1 MIRTSSHVSQT
12 SHAARASP
20 AAHGGPS
27 PAVPCPGPADRHPP
41 PAVLDDRTLPS
52 LTPGPTVPHSRR
64 NFLKTSATAAAGAAI
79 GSRILSAGDAFA
91 ATAPA
96 PGDPAIRALMQV
108 ALDVAKSGGASY
120 SDVRVS
126 ARRQQ
131 NVGTRDRIVTGVGDV
146 DTFGLGVRTLVDGAW
161 GFAATSTLT
170 KDSIANVTRL
180 AIEQSKANRAS
191 QLRPVVL
198 APTPGNQV
206 GEWKSPITTDP
217 FTVSIP
223 DKVALLLAANEAAAK
238 VKGVRNVVSSM
249 FFLREEKTLM
259 TSDGSYIVQTI
270 YRTAP
275 SMSITAV
282 SPDVTDFQ
290 TRQSNEI
297 APMGLGY
304 EHVLNA
310 KLGENATRWANEAV
324 EKLSAKPVEPGRYD
338 LLLHPSN
345 LWLTVHEVIAHPTEL
360 DRALGFEAN
369 YAGTSFVAPPEAVL
383 GKLKFGSSI
392 LNVFGDREQPG
403 SLGAIGW
410 DDEAVKPVK
419 FDIVRDGV
427 FVDYQ
432 TTREQATMLADYY
445 KKQGKPVRSY
455 GCSYAQSWADVQFQR
470 MPNVSI
476 EPGKNDDTWES
487 MIAGMDRGIAII
499 GDGSFSI
506 DQQRYNGQ
514 FAGQVFYEVRGGK
527 IVGMLK
533 DVAYQFRT
541 PQFWASLKALGGP
554 RSYELGGAFGDA
566 KGQPGQSNS
575 VSHGCVPALFTQTN
589 IINTGRRA

>member
-1 MIRTSSHVSQT
+1 MT
-12 SHAARASP
+12 
-20 AAHGGPS
+20 
-27 PAVPCPGPADRHPP
+27 
-41 PAVLDDRTLPS
+41 
-52 LTPGPTVPHSRR
+52 HSRR
-64 NFLKTSATAAAGAAI
+64 TFLKTSAAAAATAAI
-79 GSRILSAGDAFA
+79 GSRILSTHDAFA
-91 ATAPA
+91 AALPS

-108 ALDVAKSGGASY
+108 ALDAAKSGGASY
-120 SDVRVS
+120 ADVRVS

-131 NVGTRDRIVTGVGDV
+131 NVGTRDKIVTGVGDT

-161 GFAATSTLT
+161 GFAATSNLT
-170 KDSIANVTRL
+170 TDSIAGVARL
-180 AIEQSKANRAS
+180 ALEQAKANRAS
-191 QLRPVVL
+191 QLKPVML
-198 APTPGNQV
+198 APTAGNQV
-206 GEWKSPITTDP
+206 GEWKSPVQTDP
-217 FTVSIP
+217 FSVSIP

-238 VKGVRNVVSSM
+238 VKGVRNVQSSM

-282 SPDVTDFQ
+282 SNDRTDFQ
-290 TRQSNEI
+290 TRQSNDI

-304 EHVLNA
+304 EHVINA
-310 KLGENATRWANEAV
+310 KLGENATRWANDAV

-345 LWLTVHEVIAHPTEL
+345 LWLTVHETIAHPTEL

-369 YAGTSFVAPPEAVL
+369 YAGTSFVAPPDKVL
-383 GKLKFGSSI
+383 GKLKFGSDI
-392 LNVFGDREQPG
+392 MNVVGDRDQPG

-410 DDEAVKPVK
+410 DDEAVKPVT
-419 FDIVRDGV
+419 FDIIKNGV

-432 TTREQATMLADYY
+432 TTREQATMLDWYY
-445 KKQGKPVRSY
+445 KRIGKPVRSY

-476 EPGKNDDTWES
+476 QAGKNDFVWED
-487 MIAGMDRGIAII
+487 MISQMDKGIAIV

-514 FAGQVFYEVRGGK
+514 FAGQVFYEVKGGK

-533 DVAYQFRT
+533 DVAYQFKT
-541 PQFWASLKALGGP
+541 PQFWGAMKVIGGP
-554 RSYELGGAFGDA
+554 RSYHLGGAFGDA

-575 VSHGCVPALFTQTN
+575 VSHGCPPALFTQTN

>member
-1 MIRTSSHVSQT
+1 M
-12 SHAARASP
+12 A
-20 AAHGGPS
+20 
-27 PAVPCPGPADRHPP
+27 
-41 PAVLDDRTLPS
+41 
-52 LTPGPTVPHSRR
+52 HSRR
-64 NFLKTSATAAAGAAI
+64 DFLKASAAVAAAAAV
-79 GSRILSAGDAFA
+79 GPRILSAGDAHA
-91 ATAPA
+91 APRPT
-96 PGDPAIRALMQV
+96 PGDPAVRALMQV
-108 ALDVAKSGGASY
+108 ALDVATSGGASY
-120 SDVRVS
+120 ADVRVS

-131 NVGTRDRIVTGVGDV
+131 NVGTRDRIVTGVGDTN
-146 DTFGLGVRTLVDGAW
+146 TFGLGVRTLVDGAW

-170 KDSIANVTRL
+170 RDAVARATGL
-180 AIEQSKANRAS
+180 ALEQSKANRAGR
-191 QLRPVVL
+191 LRPVVL

-206 GEWKSPITTDP
+206 GEWKTPIETDP
-217 FTVSIP
+217 FAVP
-223 DKVALLLAANEAAAK
+223 VADKVALLLAANAAAAR
-238 VKGVRNVVSSM
+238 VKGVRQVVSNM

-259 TSDGSYIVQTI
+259 TSDGAYIVQTI
-270 YRTAP
+270 YRTQP
-275 SMSITAV
+275 SVTVTAV
-282 SPDVTDFQ
+282 SADATDFQ
-290 TRQSNEI
+290 TRQSNEV

-304 EHVLNA
+304 EHVLRA
-310 KLGENATRWANEAV
+310 RLAERAPRWAEDAV
-324 EKLSAKPVEPGRYD
+324 AKLSAKSVEPGRYD

-345 LWLTVHEVIAHPTEL
+345 LWLTVHETIAHPTEL

-369 YAGTSFVAPPEAVL
+369 YAGTSFVSPPDAVL
-383 GKLKFGSSI
+383 GKLQFGSRI
-392 LNVFGDREQPG
+392 LSVVGDRSQPG

-410 DDEAVKPVK
+410 DDEAVRPTK
-419 FDIVRDGV
+419 FDIIRDGV

-432 TTREQATMLADYY
+432 TTREQATLLAPYY
-445 KKQGKPVRSY
+445 QRAGKPVRSY

-476 EPGKNDDTWES
+476 EAGRNDYTWDDLIS
-487 MIAGMDRGIAII
+487 QMDRGIAIV

-541 PQFWASLKALGGP
+541 PQFWGSMKVIGGP

-575 VSHGCVPALFTQTN
+575 VSHGCPPALFTQTN
-589 IINTGRRA
+589 VINTGRRA

>member
-1 MIRTSSHVSQT
+1 VTQ
-12 SHAARASP
+12 
-20 AAHGGPS
+20 
-27 PAVPCPGPADRHPP
+27 
-41 PAVLDDRTLPS
+41 
-52 LTPGPTVPHSRR
+52 SRR
-64 NFLKTSATAAAGAAI
+64 TFLKSSAAVAATAAI

-91 ATAPA
+91 ASMPT

-108 ALDVAKSGGASY
+108 ALDTAKSGGASY

-131 NVGTRDRIVTGVGDV
+131 NVGTRDRIVTGVGDT
-146 DTFGLGVRTLVDGAW
+146 DTFGIGVRTLVDGAW
-161 GFAATSTLT
+161 GFAATSNLT
-170 KDSIANVTRL
+170 KDSIAGVTRL
-180 AIEQSKANRAS
+180 ALEQAKANRAS

-206 GEWKSPITTDP
+206 GEWKSPIKTDP

-223 DKVALLLAANEAAAK
+223 EKVALLLAANEAAAK
-238 VKGVRNVVSSM
+238 VKGVRNVQSSM

-270 YRTAP
+270 YRTSP
-275 SMSITAV
+275 NMTITAV
-282 SPDVTDFQ
+282 SEDRTDFQ
-290 TRQSNEI
+290 TRASNDI

-304 EHVLNA
+304 EHVIDS
-310 KLGENATRWANEAV
+310 KLGENATRWANDAV

-345 LWLTVHEVIAHPTEL
+345 LWLTLHETVAHPTEL

-369 YAGTSFVAPPEAVL
+369 YAGTSFVAPPEKVL
-383 GKLKFGSSI
+383 GNLQFGSKI
-392 LNVFGDREQPG
+392 MNVVGDRDQAG

-410 DDEAVKPVK
+410 DDEGVKPTK
-419 FDIVRDGV
+419 FDIIRNGV

-432 TTREQATMLADYY
+432 TTREQATMLESYY
-445 KKQGKPVRSY
+445 KRVGKPVKSY

-476 EPGKNDDTWES
+476 EPGKNDYVWED
-487 MIAGMDRGIAII
+487 MISQMDKGIAIV

-514 FAGQVFYEVRGGK
+514 FAGQVFYEVKGGK

-533 DVAYQFRT
+533 DVAYQFKT
-541 PQFWASLKALGGP
+541 PQFWGSMKVIGGP
-554 RSYELGGAFGDA
+554 RSYHLGGAFGDA

-575 VSHGCVPALFTQTN
+575 VSHGCPPSLFTQTN
-589 IINTGRRA
+589 IINTGRRS

>member
-1 MIRTSSHVSQT
+1 VTQ
-12 SHAARASP
+12 
-20 AAHGGPS
+20 
-27 PAVPCPGPADRHPP
+27 
-41 PAVLDDRTLPS
+41 
-52 LTPGPTVPHSRR
+52 SRR
-64 NFLKTSATAAAGAAI
+64 NFLKTSAAAAATAAV
-79 GSRILSAGDAFA
+79 GSRILAAADAYA
-91 ATAPA
+91 ATVPT
-96 PGDPAIRALMQV
+96 PGDPAVRALMQV
-108 ALDVAKSGGASY
+108 ALDVARSGGASY
-120 SDVRVS
+120 ADVRVS

-131 NVGTRDRIVTGVGDV
+131 NVVTRDKIVTGVGDT

-161 GFAATSTLT
+161 GFAATSNLT
-170 KDSIANVTRL
+170 KDAIAAVTRL
-180 AIEQSKANRAS
+180 ALDQAKANRAS
-191 QLRPVVL
+191 QLKPVVL

-206 GEWKSPITTDP
+206 GEWKSPIRIDP
-217 FTVSIP
+217 FSVSIP

-238 VKGVRNVVSSM
+238 VKNVRNVQSSM

-275 SMSITAV
+275 LMSITAV
-282 SPDVTDFQ
+282 SDDRTDFQ
-290 TRQSNEI
+290 TRQSNDI

-304 EHVLNA
+304 EHVIDS

-324 EKLSAKPVEPGRYD
+324 AKLTARSVAPGRYD

-345 LWLTVHEVIAHPTEL
+345 LWLTVHETVAHPTEL

-369 YAGTSFVAPPEAVL
+369 YAGTSFVAPPDKVL
-383 GKLKFGSSI
+383 GKLKFGSDI
-392 LNVFGDREQPG
+392 MNVVGDREQPG

-410 DDEAVKPVK
+410 DDEAVKPTK
-419 FDIVRDGV
+419 FDIIRNGV

-432 TTREQATMLADYY
+432 TTREQASMLADYY
-445 KKQGKPVRSY
+445 KRAGKPVRSY

-476 EPGKNDDTWES
+476 QAGKNDYVWED
-487 MIAGMDRGIAII
+487 MISQMDKGIAII

-514 FAGQVFYEVRGGK
+514 FAGQVFYEVKGGK

-533 DVAYQFRT
+533 DVAYQFKT
-541 PQFWASLKALGGP
+541 PQFWSSMKVIGGP
-554 RSYELGGAFGDA
+554 RSYYLGGAFGDA

-575 VSHGCVPALFTQTN
+575 VSHGCPPALFTQTN
-589 IINTGRRA
+589 IINTGRKA

>member
-1 MIRTSSHVSQT
+1 V
-12 SHAARASP
+12 A
-20 AAHGGPS
+20 
-27 PAVPCPGPADRHPP
+27 
-41 PAVLDDRTLPS
+41 
-52 LTPGPTVPHSRR
+52 HSRR
-64 NFLKTSATAAAGAAI
+64 EFLKASAAVAATAAATAAV
-79 GSRILSAGDAFA
+79 GPGILSAGDALA
-91 ATAPA
+91 APLPT
-96 PGDPAIRALMQV
+96 PGDPAVRALMQV
-108 ALDVAKSGGASY
+108 ALDAARSGGASY
-120 SDVRVS
+120 ADVRVS

-131 NVGTRDRIVTGVGDV
+131 NVGTRDRIVTGVGDTN
-146 DTFGLGVRTLVDGAW
+146 TFGLGVRTLVDGAW

-170 KDSIANVTRL
+170 RDAVARAAGL
-180 AIEQSKANRAS
+180 ALEQSKANRAGR
-191 QLRPVVL
+191 LRPVVL

-206 GEWKSPITTDP
+206 GEWKTPIETDP
-217 FTVSIP
+217 FTVP
-223 DKVALLLAANEAAAK
+223 VADKVALLLAANAAAAR
-238 VKGVRNVVSSM
+238 VKGVRQVVSNM

-270 YRTAP
+270 FRTQP
-275 SMSITAV
+275 SMTVTAV
-282 SPDVTDFQ
+282 SADASDFQ
-290 TRQSNEI
+290 TRASNEV

-304 EHVLNA
+304 EHVLA
-310 KLGENATRWANEAV
+310 ARLGDRAEQWANEAV
-324 EKLSAKPVEPGRYD
+324 AKLSAKPVDPGRYD

-345 LWLTVHEVIAHPTEL
+345 LWLTVHETIAHPTEL

-369 YAGTSFVAPPEAVL
+369 YAGTSFVSPPEAVL
-383 GKLKFGSSI
+383 GKLQFGSRI
-392 LNVFGDREQPG
+392 LNVVGDRDQPG

-410 DDEAVKPVK
+410 DDEAVRPTR
-419 FDIVRDGV
+419 FDIIRDGV

-432 TTREQATMLADYY
+432 TTREQAPMLADYY
-445 KKQGKPVRSY
+445 KRVGKPVRSY

-476 EPGKNDDTWES
+476 EAGKTDDTWES
-487 MIAGMDRGIAII
+487 LIGQMDRGIAII

-514 FAGQVFYEVRGGK
+514 FAGQVFHEVRGGK

-541 PQFWASLKALGGP
+541 PQFWGAMRAIGGP

-575 VSHGCVPALFTQTN
+575 VSHGCPPALFTQVN
-589 IINTGRRA
+589 IINTGRTA

>member
-1 MIRTSSHVSQT
+1 MT
-12 SHAARASP
+12 
-20 AAHGGPS
+20 
-27 PAVPCPGPADRHPP
+27 
-41 PAVLDDRTLPS
+41 
-52 LTPGPTVPHSRR
+52 HSRR
-64 NFLKTSATAAAGAAI
+64 QFLKTSAAAATTAAI
-79 GSRILSAGDAFA
+79 GAKVLSAGDALA
-91 ATAPA
+91 ATARPT
-96 PGDPAIRALMQV
+96 PGDPAIRELMQV

-120 SDVRVS
+120 ADVRVA

-131 NVGTRDRIVTGVGDV
+131 NVGTRDKIVTGVGDT
-146 DTFGLGVRTLVDGAW
+146 DTYGLGVRTLVDGSW
-161 GFAATSTLT
+161 GFAATSNLT
-170 KDSIANVTRL
+170 KDAIAGVTRAAL
-180 AIEQSKANRAS
+180 DQSKANRAS
-191 QLRPVVL
+191 QLKPVVL

-206 GEWKSPITTDP
+206 GEWKSPIQVDP

-238 VKGVRNVVSSM
+238 VKGVRNVVSAM

-270 YRTAP
+270 YRTSP

-282 SPDVTDFQ
+282 SADFSDFQ
-290 TRQSNEI
+290 TRQSNDI
-297 APMGLGY
+297 APMGIGY

-310 KLGENATRWANEAV
+310 KLGENAVRWANDAV

-345 LWLTVHEVIAHPTEL
+345 LWLTVHETVAHPTEL

-369 YAGTSFVAPPEAVL
+369 YAGTSFVSPPEQVL
-383 GKLKFGSSI
+383 GKLQFGSSI
-392 LNVFGDREQPG
+392 MNVVGDREQAG

-410 DDEAVKPVK
+410 DDEAVKPTR
-419 FDIVRDGV
+419 FDIVKDGV

-432 TTREQATMLADYY
+432 TTREQASMLDWYY
-445 KKQGKPVRSY
+445 KKIGKPVRSY

-476 EPGKNDDTWES
+476 LPGKNDYTWED
-487 MIAGMDRGIAII
+487 MIGQMDKGIAIV

-514 FAGQVFYEVRGGK
+514 FAGQVFYEVKGGK

-533 DVAYQFRT
+533 DVAYQFKT
-541 PQFWASLKALGGP
+541 PIFWGSMKVIGGP
-554 RSYELGGAFGDA
+554 RSYHLGGAFGDA

-575 VSHGCVPALFTQTN
+575 ISHGCTPSLFTQVN
-589 IINTGRRA
+589 IINTGRRS

>member
-1 MIRTSSHVSQT
+1 MTQ
-12 SHAARASP
+12 
-20 AAHGGPS
+20 
-27 PAVPCPGPADRHPP
+27 
-41 PAVLDDRTLPS
+41 
-52 LTPGPTVPHSRR
+52 SRR
-64 NFLKTSATAAAGAAI
+64 NFLKTSAAAAATAAV
-79 GSRILSAGDAFA
+79 GSRILAAADAYA
-91 ATAPA
+91 ATVPT
-96 PGDPAIRALMQV
+96 PGDPAVRALMQV

-120 SDVRVS
+120 ADVRVS

-131 NVGTRDRIVTGVGDV
+131 NVGTRDKIVTGVGDT

-161 GFAATSTLT
+161 GFAATSNLT
-170 KDSIANVTRL
+170 KDAIAGVTRL
-180 AIEQSKANRAS
+180 ALDQAKANRAS
-191 QLRPVVL
+191 QLKPVVL

-206 GEWKSPITTDP
+206 GEWKSPIRIDP
-217 FTVSIP
+217 FSVSIP

-238 VKGVRNVVSSM
+238 VKNVRNVQSSM

-282 SPDVTDFQ
+282 SDDRTDFQ
-290 TRQSNEI
+290 TRQSNDI

-304 EHVLNA
+304 EHVIDA
-310 KLGENATRWANEAV
+310 KLGENATRWANDAV
-324 EKLSAKPVEPGRYD
+324 AKLTAKSVEPGRYD

-345 LWLTVHEVIAHPTEL
+345 LWLTVHETVAHPTEL

-369 YAGTSFVAPPEAVL
+369 YAGTSFVAPPDKVL
-383 GKLKFGSSI
+383 GKLKFGSDI
-392 LNVFGDREQPG
+392 MNVVGDREQPG

-410 DDEAVKPVK
+410 DDEAVKPTK
-419 FDIVRDGV
+419 FDIIRNGV

-432 TTREQATMLADYY
+432 TTREQASMLADYY
-445 KKQGKPVRSY
+445 KRVGKPVKSY

-476 EPGKNDDTWES
+476 QPGRNDYVWED
-487 MIAGMDRGIAII
+487 MISQMDKGIAII

-514 FAGQVFYEVRGGK
+514 CAGY
-527 IVGMLK
+527 
-533 DVAYQFRT
+533 
-541 PQFWASLKALGGP
+541 
-554 RSYELGGAFGDA
+554 
-566 KGQPGQSNS
+566 
-575 VSHGCVPALFTQTN
+575 GC
-589 IINTGRRA
+589 

>member
-1 MIRTSSHVSQT
+1 VTRSRRDFLKAS
-12 SHAARASP
+12 AAVAAGSLVAGTRLPASGLIGT
-20 AAHGGPS
+20 AEGPPVDD
-27 PAVPCPGPADRHPP
+27 PAV
-41 PAVLDDRTLPS
+41 
-52 LTPGPTVPHSRR
+52 
-64 NFLKTSATAAAGAAI
+64 K
-79 GSRILSAGDAFA
+79 
-91 ATAPA
+91 
-96 PGDPAIRALMQV
+96 ALMQH
-108 ALDVAKSGGASY
+108 AIDVAKSGGASY
-120 SDVRVS
+120 ADVRVA

-131 NVGTRDRIVTGVGDV
+131 NVNVRDRIVQGVSDV
-146 DTFGLGVRTLVDGAW
+146 DTFGMGVRTLVDGAW
-161 GFAATSTLT
+161 GFAATSQLT
-170 KDSIANVTRL
+170 RDSVASIARA
-180 AIEQSKANRAS
+180 AIDQAKANRAS

-206 GEWKSPITTDP
+206 GVWKSPITTDP
-217 FTVSIP
+217 FNVAIP
-223 DKVALLLAANEAAAK
+223 DKVAVLLAATEAALK
-238 VKGVRNVVSSM
+238 VKGISTATAAM
-249 FFLREEKTLM
+249 FFLREEKSLM

-270 YRTAP
+270 YRTSP
-275 SMSITAV
+275 SMSVSAV
-282 SPDVTDFQ
+282 SADRTDFQ
-290 TRQSNEI
+290 SIDSTDI

-310 KLGENATRWANEAV
+310 KLADRAPQYAEWAV
-324 EKLSAKPVEPGRYD
+324 EKLSAKPVEAGRFD

-345 LWLTVHEVIAHPTEL
+345 LWLTIHEVIAHPTEL

-369 YAGTSFVAPPEAVL
+369 YAGTSFVAPPDAVL
-383 GKLKFGSSI
+383 GKLKYGTELMNI
-392 LNVFGDREQPG
+392 VGDREQPG

-419 FDIVRDGV
+419 FDIVKDGV

-432 TTREQATMLADYY
+432 TTREQATLMADYY
-445 KKQGKPVRSY
+445 KKVGKPVRSY

-470 MPNVSI
+470 MPNVSLQ
-476 EPGKNDDTWES
+476 PGRNDDTWES
-487 MIAGMDRGIAII
+487 MIGKIDRGIAIY

-514 FAGQVFYEVRGGK
+514 FAGQVFWEIKGGK

-541 PQFWASLKALGGP
+541 PNFWGSLKAIGGP
-554 RSYELGGAFGDA
+554 RSYQLGGAFGDA

-575 VSHGCVPALFTQTN
+575 VSHGCVPSLFTQVN

>member
-1 MIRTSSHVSQT
+1 MT
-12 SHAARASP
+12 
-20 AAHGGPS
+20 
-27 PAVPCPGPADRHPP
+27 
-41 PAVLDDRTLPS
+41 
-52 LTPGPTVPHSRR
+52 HSRR
-64 NFLKTSATAAAGAAI
+64 QFLKDTAAAATTAAI
-79 GSRILSAGDAFA
+79 GAKILSAGDAFA
-91 ATAPA
+91 ATSRPT
-96 PGDPAIRALMQV
+96 PGDPAVKALMQV

-120 SDVRVS
+120 ADVRVS

-131 NVGTRDRIVTGVGDV
+131 NVGTRDRIVTGVGDT
-146 DTFGLGVRTLVDGAW
+146 DSYGLGVRTLVDGSW

-170 KDSIANVTRL
+170 KDAVARITQAAL
-180 AIEQSKANRAS
+180 EQSRSNRPS
-191 QLRPVVL
+191 QLKPVVL

-206 GEWKSPITTDP
+206 GEWKSPIQTDP

-238 VKGVRNVVSSM
+238 VKGVRNVVSAM

-270 YRTAP
+270 YRTSP
-275 SMSITAV
+275 TMSITAV
-282 SPDVTDFQ
+282 SPDFTDFQ
-290 TRQSNEI
+290 TRQANDI

-304 EHVLNA
+304 EHVLKA
-310 KLGENATRWANEAV
+310 DLAGNATRWANDAV

-345 LWLTVHEVIAHPTEL
+345 LWLTVHETIAHPTEL

-369 YAGTSFVAPPEAVL
+369 YAGTSFVSPPDQVL

-392 LNVFGDREQPG
+392 MNVVGDREQPG

-410 DDEAVKPVK
+410 DDEAVKPTR
-419 FDIVRDGV
+419 FDIIKDGI

-432 TTREQATMLADYY
+432 TTREQASMLDWYY
-445 KKQGKPVRSY
+445 KKVGKPVKSY

-476 EPGKNDDTWES
+476 QPGKNDYTWDD
-487 MIAGMDRGIAII
+487 MISQMDKGIAIV

-514 FAGQVFYEVRGGK
+514 FAGQVFYEVKGGK

-533 DVAYQFRT
+533 DVAYQFKT
-541 PQFWASLKALGGP
+541 PLFWGSMKVIGGP
-554 RSYELGGAFGDA
+554 RSYHLGGAFGDA
-566 KGQPGQSNS
+566 KGQPGQSNA
-575 VSHGCVPALFTQTN
+575 VSHGCTPSLFTQVN

>member
-1 MIRTSSHVSQT
+1 MT
-12 SHAARASP
+12 
-20 AAHGGPS
+20 
-27 PAVPCPGPADRHPP
+27 
-41 PAVLDDRTLPS
+41 
-52 LTPGPTVPHSRR
+52 HSRR
-64 NFLKTSATAAAGAAI
+64 EFLKTTAAAATTAALGAKV
-79 GSRILSAGDAFA
+79 LSAGDARA
-91 ATAPA
+91 DVGRPT
-96 PGDPAIRALMQV
+96 PGDPAIRELMQV

-120 SDVRVS
+120 ADVRVA

-131 NVGTRDRIVTGVGDV
+131 NVGTRDRIVTGVGDT
-146 DTFGLGVRTLVDGAW
+146 DTYGLGVRTLVDGSW
-161 GFAATSTLT
+161 GFAATSNLT
-170 KDSIANVTRL
+170 KDAIANIARAAL
-180 AIEQSKANRAS
+180 DQSRANRAS
-191 QLRPVVL
+191 QLKPVVL

-206 GEWKSPITTDP
+206 GEWKSPIQVDP
-217 FTVSIP
+217 FTVPIP

-238 VKGVRNVVSSM
+238 VKGVRNVVSAM

-270 YRTAP
+270 YRTSP

-282 SPDVTDFQ
+282 SPDFTDFQ
-290 TRQSNEI
+290 TRQSNDI
-297 APMGLGY
+297 APMGIGY

-310 KLGENATRWANEAV
+310 KLGENATRWANDAV

-345 LWLTVHEVIAHPTEL
+345 LWLTVHETVAHPTEL

-369 YAGTSFVAPPEAVL
+369 YAGTSFVSPPEQVL
-383 GKLKFGSSI
+383 GKLQFGSSI
-392 LNVFGDREQPG
+392 MNVVGDREQPG

-410 DDEAVKPVK
+410 DDEAVKPTK
-419 FDIVRDGV
+419 FDIIKDGV

-432 TTREQATMLADYY
+432 TTREQASMLDWYY
-445 KKQGKPVRSY
+445 KKIGKPVRSY

-476 EPGKNDDTWES
+476 QPGKNDYTWED
-487 MIAGMDRGIAII
+487 MIGQMDKGIAIV

-514 FAGQVFYEVRGGK
+514 FAGQVFYEIKGGK

-533 DVAYQFRT
+533 DVAYQFKT
-541 PQFWASLKALGGP
+541 PIFWGSMKVIGGP
-554 RSYELGGAFGDA
+554 RSYHLGGAFGDA
-566 KGQPGQSNS
+566 KGQPGQSNAI
-575 VSHGCVPALFTQTN
+575 SHGCTPSLFTQVN
-589 IINTGRRA
+589 IINTGRRS

>member
-1 MIRTSSHVSQT
+1 MTR
-12 SHAARASP
+12 
-20 AAHGGPS
+20 
-27 PAVPCPGPADRHPP
+27 
-41 PAVLDDRTLPS
+41 
-52 LTPGPTVPHSRR
+52 SRR
-64 NFLKTSATAAAGAAI
+64 DFLKASAAVAAGSLVV
-79 GSRILSAGDAFA
+79 GQPLSAAGFPYGPIDR
-91 ATAPA
+91 P
-96 PGDPAIRALMQV
+96 PIDDPAIKALMQH
-108 ALDVAKSGGASY
+108 ALDVAKSSGASY
-120 SDVRVS
+120 ADVRVS

-131 NVGTRDRIVTGVGDV
+131 NVNVRDRIVLGVSDT
-146 DTFGLGVRTLVDGAW
+146 DTFGMGVRTLVDGAW
-161 GFAATSTLT
+161 GFAATSQLT
-170 KDSIANVTRL
+170 RDSIAGIARAATDQ
-180 AIEQSKANRAS
+180 AKANRAS

-217 FTVSIP
+217 FTVAIP
-223 DKVALLLAANEAAAK
+223 DKVAVLLAATEAALK
-238 VKGVRNVVSSM
+238 VKGVRTANASM

-270 YRTAP
+270 YRTSP
-275 SMSITAV
+275 SLSVTAV
-282 SPDVTDFQ
+282 SSDFTDFQ
-290 TRQSNEI
+290 SVASNDI
-297 APMGLGY
+297 APKGLGY
-304 EHVLNA
+304 EHVLNS
-310 KLGENATRWANEAV
+310 KLADRAPQYAEWAV

-345 LWLTVHEVIAHPTEL
+345 LWLTIHEVIAHPTEL

-369 YAGTSFVAPPEAVL
+369 YAGTSFVAPPEKVL
-383 GKLKFGSSI
+383 GKLKYGTPLMNI
-392 LNVFGDREQPG
+392 VGDRDQPG

-419 FDIVRDGV
+419 FDIVKDGI

-432 TTREQATMLADYY
+432 TTREQATLMSDYY
-445 KKQGKPVRSY
+445 KSVGKPVRSY

-470 MPNVSI
+470 MPNVSLQ
-476 EPGKNDDTWES
+476 PGKNDDTWES
-487 MIAGMDRGIAII
+487 MIAKMDKGVAII

-514 FAGQVFYEVRGGK
+514 FAGQVFYEVKGGK

-541 PQFWASLKALGGP
+541 PDFWGALKAIGGP

-575 VSHGCVPALFTQTN
+575 VSHGCVPSLFGQVN

>member
-1 MIRTSSHVSQT
+1 MTR
-12 SHAARASP
+12 
-20 AAHGGPS
+20 
-27 PAVPCPGPADRHPP
+27 
-41 PAVLDDRTLPS
+41 
-52 LTPGPTVPHSRR
+52 SRR
-64 NFLKTSATAAAGAAI
+64 DFLKASAAVAAGGLVA
-79 GSRILSAGDAFA
+79 SRSASAL
-91 ATAPA
+91 APSSALIAA
-96 PGDPAIRALMQV
+96 PGLISSDAPSVDDPAIKALMQA

-120 SDVRVS
+120 ADVRVA

-131 NVGTRDRIVTGVGDV
+131 NVNTRDRIVQGVSDT

-161 GFAATSTLT
+161 GFAATSRLD
-170 KDSIANVTRL
+170 KDSVASATRAAL
-180 AIEQSKANRAS
+180 EQARANRAS
-191 QLRPVVL
+191 QLRPVQL

-206 GEWKSPITTDP
+206 GEWKSPILTDP
-217 FTVSIP
+217 FTVAIT
-223 DKVALLLAANEAAAK
+223 DKVALLLAANESALK
-238 VKGVRNVVSSM
+238 VKGIRNVTSSM
-249 FFLREEKTLM
+249 FFLREEKSLM
-259 TSDGSYIVQTI
+259 TSDGSFLVQTI
-270 YRTAP
+270 YRTSP

-282 SPDVTDFQ
+282 SSDFSDFQ
-290 TRQSNEI
+290 TVDSSEI

-304 EHVLNA
+304 EWVINSKMA
-310 KLGENATRWANEAV
+310 ERAPKWAELAV
-324 EKLSAKPVEPGRYD
+324 QKLSAKPVEPGRYD

-369 YAGTSFVAPPEAVL
+369 YAGTSFIAPPAQVL
-383 GKLKFGSSI
+383 GKLRIGSDL
-392 LNVFGDREQPG
+392 LNVVGDREQKG

-419 FDIVRDGV
+419 FDIIKNGV

-432 TTREQATMLADYY
+432 TTREQATMMSDYY
-445 KKQGKPVRSY
+445 KSVGKPVRSY

-470 MPNVSI
+470 MPNVSMV
-476 EPGKNDDTWES
+476 PGNNDDTFDS
-487 MIAGMDRGIAII
+487 MIGKMDKGIAIV

-514 FAGQVFYEVRGGK
+514 FAGQIFYEVKGGK
-527 IVGMLK
+527 IVGQLK

-541 PQFWASLKALGGP
+541 PDFWKSLKAIGGP
-554 RSYELGGAFGDA
+554 KSYELGGAFGDA

-575 VSHGCVPALFTQTN
+575 VSHGCVPSLFQQTN